1 MITVC
6 EKGKCT
12 GCMECIDICPKG
24 AIQVVDSMIEYNA
37 IIDLEKCINCNAC
50 HKACQ
55 NNHELMLVKPICWN
69 QGWAADENIRE
80 ESSSGGL
87 ATAIERA
94 FIRNGGVSS
103 ARNAGLKIAT
113 GEYVTFIDGDD
124 WVEPNYIS
132 YLLELVEK
140 NNCEIGMNKNNYSDY
155 SMNSSD
161 KEYVVEAEKAI
172 EWIYLG
178 DIFVAVWNKIYKMSF
193 LRDNDILFDEKIWY
207 GEGML
212 FNIDCLQFVDR
223 VAVGEK
229 CVYHQVSNPNSAMR
243 KFNVNSN
250 LCGIKSLEIQKEHW
264 KKSNPAILDA
274 WNYHRRAFNLTIAWG
289 LLNSNMEKE
298 YQELYDSCVRNL
310 RKQLWISLKVPISL
324 KKKLIYIAW
333 AIIPGVM
340 SMRCKN
346 KAKRKG
352 N

>member
-1 MITVC
+1 MKKRVSVIIPVYNVEKFILKTV
-6 EKGKCT
+6 ESVMNQDYKDVEIILVNDGSP
-12 GCMECIDICPKG
+12 DNS
-24 AIQVVDSMIEYNA
+24 AQ
-37 IIDLEKCINCNAC
+37 IIDELAKRDSRIICI
-50 HKACQ
+50 HK
-55 NNHELMLVKPICWN
+55 E
-69 QGWAADENIRE
+69 
-80 ESSSGGL
+80 
-87 ATAIERA
+87 
-94 FIRNGGVSS
+94 NGGVSS

-298 YQELYDSCVRNL
+298 YQKLYDSCVRNL

-324 KKKLIYIAW
+324 KK
-333 AIIPGVM
+333 
-340 SMRCKN
+340 S
-346 KAKRKG
+346 
-352 N
+352 